1 MGDTRFKNLYEALI
15 SQIDYCNMIESYGTE
30 YVTFKHT
37 NFDLLKV
44 IFGGFYLTSI
54 IDDYLIKK
62 PDGTMDSKLISEF
75 IKSLVKVIAKDN
87 GNGYTLGDLSYK
99 DEYTVLEKVRNKLAH
114 GDFIVEN
121 EEIIFEEKGVQGKI
135 KTMDFMKFIAYF
147 DYRKDSYIK
156 TGTSKKTLFF
166 NYTDKKPIYNQSDL
180 EKACNDIYILEI
192 TDYPIF
198 PRTRNLRYCEVVRTL
213 YDMLLTVQQD
223 VVKKGLDQ
231 VDDVFKKLE
240 CRLKEE
246 GVSIKYT
253 MTKLSDTKE
262 YPKIIEK
269 YMINKRIYKQYP
281 KKAQVTTITNIAN
294 RLMHGEFQKFDIQK
308 GILLNEIILS
318 KWSRNPKMSLT
329 DMIKEQPKLGESF
342 VHHIDSTIITSYLVA
357 FNSLYEYGLEKGL
370 TIQGAYNWISIYEG
384 KSLDFSKL
392 ELDNVDDPNML
403 IEHTFTK
410 YDTDISEYEKKN
422 LERIDKLISKY
433 QHDLDNYLNNSRNK
447 NSEKEKGLREKI
459 IEVQEEKIKL
469 LETIK
474 QLKEHY
480 KTFDLDKYTRNI
492 NIIIHIRNAIAH
504 GNVYIESCSDG
515 KNIQD
520 VEIIFKDYLDDELVY
535 EKRLK
540 VSEFVLIFS
549 DINLNCIYSFLENNI
564 NDKSIIKQSFIEE
577 LNKRIQLRNN

>member
-1 MGDTRFKNLYEALI
+1 
-15 SQIDYCNMIESYGTE
+15 
-30 YVTFKHT
+30 
-37 NFDLLKV
+37 
-44 IFGGFYLTSI
+44 
-54 IDDYLIKK
+54 
-62 PDGTMDSKLISEF
+62 
-75 IKSLVKVIAKDN
+75 
-87 GNGYTLGDLSYK
+87 
-99 DEYTVLEKVRNKLAH
+99 
-114 GDFIVEN
+114 
-121 EEIIFEEKGVQGKI
+121 
-135 KTMDFMKFIAYF
+135 
-147 DYRKDSYIK
+147 
-156 TGTSKKTLFF
+156 
-166 NYTDKKPIYNQSDL
+166 
-180 EKACNDIYILEI
+180 
-192 TDYPIF
+192 
-198 PRTRNLRYCEVVRTL
+198 
-213 YDMLLTVQQD
+213 
-223 VVKKGLDQ
+223 
-231 VDDVFKKLE
+231 
-240 CRLKEE
+240 
-246 GVSIKYT
+246 
-253 MTKLSDTKE
+253 
-262 YPKIIEK
+262 
-269 YMINKRIYKQYP
+269 
-281 KKAQVTTITNIAN
+281 
-294 RLMHGEFQKFDIQK
+294 MHGEFQKFDIQK
-308 GILLNEIILS
+308 GILLNETILS
-318 KWSRNPKMSLT
+318 KWSRNQKMSLT

-392 ELDNVDDPNML
+392 ELDNMDDPNMI

-410 YDTDISEYEKKN
+410 YDNDILEYEQKN
-422 LERIDKLISKY
+422 IDRLDKAINKY
-433 QHDLDNYLNNSRNK
+433 QRDLENYLNNSRIK
-447 NSEKEKGLREKI
+447 NSEKEKELRKKI